1 MILYIKFAHKQRREL
16 MANIKAAIKYIRKSR
31 KNRVRNLAV
40 KGNIK
45 KLFKEA
51 QKLIAAKSKDASET
65 VKKAISAID
74 KAVENGR
81 IHRNTAARK
90 KSRLMTKL
98 NAISKGK
105 K

>member
-1 MILYIKFAHKQRREL
+1 

-31 KNRVRNLAV
+31 KNRARNLAV

-45 KLFKEA
+45 KLLKSAKRSIDSKGKEA
-51 QKLIAAKSKDASET
+51 AEA

-74 KAVENGR
+74 KAVENG
-81 IHRNTAARK
+81 IMHKNTAARK
-90 KSRLMTKL
+90 KSRLVKKL
-98 NAISKGK
+98 NAIIK

>member
-1 MILYIKFAHKQRREL
+1 

-31 KNRVRNLAV
+31 KNRIRNLAV

-45 KLFKEA
+45 KLLKEA
-51 QKLIAAKSKDASET
+51 QKLIAAKSKEAAAA

-74 KAVENGR
+74 KAAENK
-81 IHRNTAARK
+81 IMHKNTAARK
-90 KSRLMTKL
+90 KSRLMAKL
-98 NAISKGK
+98 NAISTRK

>member
-1 MILYIKFAHKQRREL
+1 

-31 KNRVRNLAV
+31 KNRIRNLAV

-45 KLFKEA
+45 KLIKDA
-51 QKLIAAKSKDASET
+51 HKLIAGKSKEASAM
-65 VKKAISAID
+65 VKKTISAID
-74 KAVENGR
+74 KAAENG
-81 IHRNTAARK
+81 IMHKNTAARK
-90 KSRLMTKL
+90 KSRLMAKL

>member
-1 MILYIKFAHKQRREL
+1 

-31 KNRVRNLAV
+31 RNRLRNIAV

-45 KLFKEA
+45 KLLKESIK
-51 QKLIAAKSKDASET
+51 QIAANGKET
-65 VKKAISAID
+65 ADLIKKAISAID

-81 IHRNTAARK
+81 MHKNTAARK
-90 KSRLMTKL
+90 KSRLMKKF
-98 NAISKGK
+98 NAAK